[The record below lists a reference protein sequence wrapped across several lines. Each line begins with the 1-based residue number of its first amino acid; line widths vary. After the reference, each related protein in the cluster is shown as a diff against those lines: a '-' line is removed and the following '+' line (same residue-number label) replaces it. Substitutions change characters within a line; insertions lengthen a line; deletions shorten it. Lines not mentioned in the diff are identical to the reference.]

1 LVGIIAD
8 FSDRKDSNKPL
19 FRNTIIRL
27 IENCCRKWFAETNKR
42 HGKDRFL
49 IEFDGF

>member
-1 LVGIIAD
+1 MGKRG
-8 FSDRKDSNKPL
+8 RKDC
-19 FRNTIIRL
+19 RGIL
-27 IENCCRKWFAETNKR
+27 IARVSKR